1 MRRLVLSAVLLALLA
16 PFAQA
21 ETRDLTLTVAAGKHD
36 RKNEPVCVPLSLPR
50 ELLTFKTVL
59 LKQRRLELL
68 MQADASNCTALAN
81 VFVTLADNKIAL
93 VNIRS
98 VGQQTEQAYL
108 DLVETEESRG
118 FTRLY
123 AQEAA

>member
-1 MRRLVLSAVLLALLA
+1 MIFAGSLA
-16 PFAQA
+16 
-21 ETRDLTLTVAAGKHD
+21 DLKGRI
-36 RKNEPVCVPLSLPR
+36 RKNHY
-50 ELLTFKTVL
+50 ELDLEGDQKSIAKAVSVVKSMSEFKTVL

-123 AQEAA
+123 AQDAA